1 MASVRIEFVRVV
13 QNNPPIS
20 NGPDNVIQDVLLA
33 QDITTTG
40 TAQASSACPVGAN
53 AVRVTAIGGAA
64 YVNPRTVATAI
75 DSLRHADGQTEVYAA
90 QQGKTVSVMTATS

>member
-53 AVRVTAIGGAA
+53 AVRITAIGGAA
-64 YVNPRTVATAI
+64 YINPRTTATAT
-75 DSLRHADGQTEVYAA
+75 DSIRIGQDTSEVLSM
-90 QQGKTVSVMTATS
+90 QQGKTVSVMTATT